1 VTKPTLPFAEF
12 IILIAILFSLIA
24 FGTDAMLPAFPEIAE
39 DLQLGDVNQAQ
50 LVLSS
55 FVLGTGVGQLLTGPI
70 SDAFGRKPIITAG
83 ILVFIAACVMAYMV
97 KSLEMMLLARFIQG
111 LGISAPRTVTMAMVR
126 DLFAGRMMARVM
138 SIAMAI
144 FVVVPAVAPYV
155 GQLLFL
161 NYGWRSIYIA
171 FILFSLIGLVWLNVR
186 QPETLVPEKR
196 RPFRAAKFLSAFQQ
210 VIANRSVVT
219 YTAVLSLGFGGLFSY
234 LTSAQQVFVDTFD
247 KGTAFPAYF
256 AMIALISGAAGFLN
270 AALVVRLGM
279 RTLATFAFG
288 LQLSAASLMAAIL
301 FFQLVPDALIFP
313 VFVSWSIIVFFMAG
327 LTFGNLNALAM
338 EPMGHIAG
346 MASAIIGAS
355 ATVLAMLIA
364 VPVGLAFNGSALPL
378 TLGVAISAAVAF
390 ALMLS
395 NPKDAQEQVAP
406 RTDAPD

>member
-1 VTKPTLPFAEF
+1 
-12 IILIAILFSLIA
+12 
-24 FGTDAMLPAFPEIAE
+24 
-39 DLQLGDVNQAQ
+39 
-50 LVLSS
+50 
-55 FVLGTGVGQLLTGPI
+55 
-70 SDAFGRKPIITAG
+70 
-83 ILVFIAACVMAYMV
+83 
-97 KSLEMMLLARFIQG
+97 
-111 LGISAPRTVTMAMVR
+111 
-126 DLFAGRMMARVM
+126 
-138 SIAMAI
+138 
-144 FVVVPAVAPYV
+144 
-155 GQLLFL
+155 
-161 NYGWRSIYIA
+161 
-171 FILFSLIGLVWLNVR
+171 
-186 QPETLVPEKR
+186 
-196 RPFRAAKFLSAFQQ
+196 
-210 VIANRSVVT
+210 
-219 YTAVLSLGFGGLFSY
+219 
-234 LTSAQQVFVDTFD
+234 
-247 KGTAFPAYF
+247 
-256 AMIALISGAAGFLN
+256 
-270 AALVVRLGM
+270 VVRLGM

-301 FFQLVPDALIFP
+301 FFQLVPEALIFP